1 MVQVM
6 SVVAERPG
14 KLNDVLSIRPAHVP
28 VSLADSEVTV
38 QMLASTVNPSDAVT
52 VSGAYGSRTEFPFV
66 PGFEGIG
73 MIEQAGPGVPGGMI
87 GRRVLPIGSAGNWQQ
102 IKRTEYMWCI
112 PVPDDLDDAVA
123 CFAYINP
130 LTAHLMVDRHCSDTV
145 RNVAVTAA
153 TTTIA
158 THLADLLNRQGIDPV
173 GVIRG
178 TPGSMPER
186 PVQWSAVIDTSESD
200 WEQRLHEASGRSGF
214 DVVFDCV
221 GGAQGAMLMD
231 ALAPGGVLVH
241 YGLLSGEPLPA
252 ACFTQGEGKR
262 VEMFRL
268 RDIIHA
274 HPRER
279 LAELFDP
286 VFALLRA
293 GHLRTPVARRV
304 PLLELPEFLREENE
318 RAAGKTL
325 ITYPG

>member
-14 KLNDVLSIRPAHVP
+14 KLNDVLSIRSAQIP
-28 VSLADSEVTV
+28 VSLADSEVAV
-38 QMLASTVNPSDAVT
+38 RMLASTINPSDAVT

-73 MIEQAGPGVPGGMI
+73 VIEQAGPGVPGGMI

-102 IKRTEYMWCI
+102 IKRTDYTWCI
-112 PVPDDLDDAVA
+112 PVPDDLDDTVA

-130 LTAHLMVDRHCSDTV
+130 LTAHLMVDRHSSDTV
-145 RNVAVTAA
+145 RSVAVTAA

-158 THLADLLNRQGIDPV
+158 THLAELLNLHGIYPV

-178 TPGSMPER
+178 TPGSLSER
-186 PVQWSAVIDTSESD
+186 PEQCSSVIDTSESG
-200 WEQRLHEASGRSGF
+200 WEQLLHGASGRSGF

-221 GGAQGAMLMD
+221 GGSQGAALMD
-231 ALAPGGVLVH
+231 ALVPGGVLVH
-241 YGLLSGEPLPA
+241 YGLLSGEPLPPV
-252 ACFTQGEGKR
+252 CFTQGEGKR

-286 VFALLRA
+286 VFTHLRA
-293 GHLRTPVARRV
+293 GRLRTPVARRV
-304 PLLELPEFLREENE
+304 SLRELPEFLREEHG
-318 RAAGKTL
+318 RAVGKTL